1 LVLLLAVASRGVV
14 RAGLADMVLRSA
26 GLELSVAG
34 LETKDD
40 IDGDLDNV
48 AIQSVDAVEHV
59 QETDSGAGI
68 LVLVGAVATARPA
81 VAILANIVVG
91 AGLELS
97 AASLEAKDNID
108 GNLDNI
114 AVEKVDAVK
123 EVEETNGSA
132 LVLVLRGAVV
142 TLVPAATLVAVFVAA
157 VAGLQA
163 NDDVDRDL
171 DNIAVENVNA
181 VKEVEETNSS
191 ALVLVLRG
199 AVVSLVPAATLV
211 AVFVAA
217 VAGLQAN
224 DDVDRDLDNIAVEDI
239 DTVENVDETNSSA
252 SVLVLRGAV
261 VALVPA
267 ATLVAVFV
275 AAVAGL
281 QAKDDV
287 DRDLDNI
294 AVENINT
301 VENVQQTNGSASVLV
316 LCRAVTAL
324 VPAIALLADIV
335 AVGAAAEL
343 SGSSY
348 DRADEGTHKG
358 SSSEELHVERRGRI
372 ERR

>member
-1 LVLLLAVASRGVV
+1 
-14 RAGLADMVLRSA
+14 MVLRSA

-59 QETDSGAGI
+59 QETDGGAGI

-114 AVEKVDAVK
+114 AIEKVDAVK
-123 EVEETNGSA
+123 EVEETNG
-132 LVLVLRGAVV
+132 
-142 TLVPAATLVAVFVAA
+142 
-157 VAGLQA
+157 
-163 NDDVDRDL
+163 
-171 DNIAVENVNA
+171 
-181 VKEVEETNSS
+181 S

-224 DDVDRDLDNIAVEDI
+224 DDVDRDLNNIAVEDI

-343 SGSSY
+343 SGSGY

>member
-1 LVLLLAVASRGVV
+1 
-14 RAGLADMVLRSA
+14 MVLRSA

-59 QETDSGAGI
+59 QETDGGAGI

-81 VAILANIVVG
+81 VAILANVVVG

-114 AVEKVDAVK
+114 AIEKVDAVK

-132 LVLVLRGAVV
+132 L
-142 TLVPAATLVAVFVAA
+142 
-157 VAGLQA
+157 
-163 NDDVDRDL
+163 
-171 DNIAVENVNA
+171 
-181 VKEVEETNSS
+181 
-191 ALVLVLRG
+191 
-199 AVVSLVPAATLV
+199 
-211 AVFVAA
+211 
-217 VAGLQAN
+217 
-224 DDVDRDLDNIAVEDI
+224 
-239 DTVENVDETNSSA
+239 
-252 SVLVLRGAV
+252 VLVLRGAV

-324 VPAIALLADIV
+324 VPAVALLADIV

-343 SGSSY
+343 SGSGY

>member
-1 LVLLLAVASRGVV
+1 
-14 RAGLADMVLRSA
+14 MVLRSA

-59 QETDSGAGI
+59 QETDGGAGI

-81 VAILANIVVG
+81 VAILANVVVG

-114 AVEKVDAVK
+114 AIEKVDAVK
-123 EVEETNGSA
+123 EVEETNG
-132 LVLVLRGAVV
+132 
-142 TLVPAATLVAVFVAA
+142 
-157 VAGLQA
+157 
-163 NDDVDRDL
+163 
-171 DNIAVENVNA
+171 
-181 VKEVEETNSS
+181 S

-224 DDVDRDLDNIAVEDI
+224 DDVDRDLDNIAIQNI
-239 DTVENVDETNSSA
+239 DTVENVQQTNGSA
-252 SVLVLRGAV
+252 LVLVLRGAV
-261 VALVPA
+261 VSLVPA

-324 VPAIALLADIV
+324 VPAVALLADIV

-343 SGSSY
+343 SGSGY

>member
-1 LVLLLAVASRGVV
+1 
-14 RAGLADMVLRSA
+14 MVLRSA

-108 GNLDNI
+108 GN
-114 AVEKVDAVK
+114 
-123 EVEETNGSA
+123 
-132 LVLVLRGAVV
+132 
-142 TLVPAATLVAVFVAA
+142 
-157 VAGLQA
+157 
-163 NDDVDRDL
+163 L

>member
-1 LVLLLAVASRGVV
+1 
-14 RAGLADMVLRSA
+14 MVLRSA

-142 TLVPAATLVAVFVAA
+142 TLVPAATLVAVFAA
-157 VAGLQA
+157 AGAGHQA
-163 NDDVDRDL
+163 NDDVDGNL
-171 DNIAVENVNA
+171 DSVAVENVNA

-199 AVVSLVPAATLV
+199 AVVSLVPAATHV

-217 VAGLQAN
+217 GAGLQAN

>member
-1 LVLLLAVASRGVV
+1 
-14 RAGLADMVLRSA
+14 MVLRSA
-26 GLELSVAG
+26 GLELSIAG
-34 LETKDD
+34 LEAKDD

-59 QETDSGAGI
+59 QETDGGAGI

-81 VAILANIVVG
+81 VAILANVVVG
-91 AGLELS
+91 ACLELS

-108 GNLDNI
+108 WNLDNI
-114 AVEKVDAVK
+114 AIQKVDAVK

-142 TLVPAATLVAVFVAA
+142 ALAPATTLVAVFVAA

-171 DNIAVENVNA
+171 DNIAIQN
-181 VKEVEETNSS
+181 
-191 ALVLVLRG
+191 
-199 AVVSLVPAATLV
+199 
-211 AVFVAA
+211 
-217 VAGLQAN
+217 
-224 DDVDRDLDNIAVEDI
+224 I
-239 DTVENVDETNSSA
+239 DTVKNVQQTNGSA
-252 SVLVLRGAV
+252 LVLVLRGAV
-261 VALVPA
+261 VALVPV

-287 DRDLDNI
+287 DRDLDGI
-294 AVENINT
+294 AVENVDT
-301 VENVQQTNGSASVLV
+301 VQNVQQTNGSASVLV
-316 LCRAVTAL
+316 LWRAVTTF
-324 VPAIALLADIV
+324 VPAVALLADIV

-343 SGSSY
+343 SGSGY

-372 ERR
+372 ERRREVE